1 MSVSASHWL
10 DCCKEEWIPN
20 HNKITVGLDQTYSRE
35 LFQRPQARVQFCSYM
50 GQLMLQKAGGYVNN
64 LEWSHQFG
72 RDWGD
77 KHPAVALSAAR
88 QSPYPPDQVLLW
100 KWVRLH
106 YPSWLVHFWPP
117 RHSDKVFS
125 DNLCFNSGLFM
136 SAAAYTAVP
145 VDLHAMD

>member
-1 MSVSASHWL
+1 MASSASDWL
-10 DCCKEEWIPN
+10 DCSEVWIPN

-35 LFQRPQARVQFCSYM
+35 LFQRPQAREQFFCYL
-50 GQLMLQKAGGYVNN
+50 GQLMLQKAGGYINN
-64 LEWSHQFG
+64 LEWSYQFD

-88 QSPYPPDQVLLW
+88 RSPYPPDEVLLW

-106 YPSWLVHFWPP
+106 YPSWLVHFWSPSSPYSVLPDPGLRCDPP
-117 RHSDKVFS
+117 LPV
-125 DNLCFNSGLFM
+125 
-136 SAAAYTAVP
+136 AAYTAEP